1 MPPCF
6 ENQGTSF
13 HEDPARKLTDQDQEI
28 VRLLSDADR
37 ALGRLD
43 GVCSVLPSPDFF
55 VASPPSPLPI
65 LKSPVPKGQTN
76 TARRQSDLSAGARR
90 TKEEAQPW
98 VSRPQMTFAE
108 SGHPIWRDETAG
120 SGLLKQSSPFAPVQR
135 RLQGPLAK
143 SKLLGACRT
152 LSWPENL
159 VVSIH
164 ARTICL
170 R

>member
-120 SGLLKQSSPFAPVQR
+120 SGLLKQSPPFHAPLLR
-135 RLQGPLAK
+135 
-143 SKLLGACRT
+143 SKGGFKV
-152 LSWPENL
+152 LSQKAN
-159 VVSIH
+159 S
-164 ARTICL
+164 
-170 R
+170 